1 MFQGCSELEQMPKI
15 STTRGERCLKIRH
28 RFGVFLL
35 KSFHFRLFVSGS
47 GIARPAWCLRFWRLD
62 SIREWAM
69 KFKRAMFTAVVL
81 VSLTP
86 ACVSSRQA
94 EESEVNSYP
103 ISNQTYGIL
112 DREDEVYPWLSPKY
126 DKGIYSS
133 SAQTAPFRDNSLTTE
148 NLRKRIQ
155 KTSKK
160 SK

>member
-1 MFQGCSELEQMPKI
+1 MN
-15 STTRGERCLKIRH
+15 
-28 RFGVFLL
+28 
-35 KSFHFRLFVSGS
+35 
-47 GIARPAWCLRFWRLD
+47 
-62 SIREWAM
+62 
-69 KFKRAMFTAVVL
+69 FKRAILILAALVV
-81 VSLTP
+81 SAP
-86 ACVSSRQA
+86 ACVSNRQA
-94 EESEVNSYP
+94 EESEASSYP

-133 SAQTAPFRDNSLTTE
+133 AAETSPFRDNSLTTE